1 MAILFFDGFDR
12 CTVTKELDPNYWTFE
27 PQQPVEYRK
36 YAFGGYSYDHSQD
49 AYAQYYDYYTP
60 NNGTVPSGRFQPDL
74 AFSYDNIYISGN
86 YYPGFGQPL
95 GFLSLHNLDITQS
108 SLLAP
113 ITYLQVSGFE
123 PPQSGQSFLSARIL
137 GIETKDTNYADS
149 DKAGRF
155 GVKHPLLAFCSGN
168 TTGLILNIV
177 KTTGNHISLV
187 EDERMTIGLEVE
199 QSNGVSGT
207 LDLNIGDDLNK
218 YKLKSVFSNVA
229 GYRSGDMGG
238 RILTIDTDRDS
249 TSSSQYSPISRWCQF
264 QFGIIET
271 GSIPYIQVKL
281 DDIDLLS
288 IPTDDSISNKDFWE
302 DKIYISGFDYDNIR
316 FFNRTYNGSI
326 EYPELV
332 GTYNTN
338 VGAIITQ
345 RYYMRGSVTLIDDL
359 ILSDGS
365 GTPNNFLGSNAKVV
379 PFTPGI
385 NENITN
391 SGASPDGP
399 LEWDT
404 NSSSYRLALK
414 NADGDTGKIST
425 STPNA
430 VAAIRYKNDN
440 IDLAGIGGT
449 DPDSAWRL
457 DLEDAIGGVKV
468 YTQAKKEFLDSSYEI
483 IMATGDVDGT
493 WIDQVLLITNGNED
507 TNLVVDRTRKTN
519 FSKVGEVNINTG
531 IVKFTD
537 HPSLEFNNSYIY
549 TNDIQSVQKSRI
561 LENTVSVADDNI
573 FTLESFVYFT
583 GDQPVTLFS
592 TALPTGYENPPSYL
606 YSAYYEILCYTGWID
621 YDYYY
626 QDSFRERVRLYFP
639 ENMNTGEW
647 NHVALTRGAKDTS
660 DEYSY
665 PLIAFLNGISGTSFN
680 RYSVIDKDSTISDS
694 PFISSNSTEYNLQY
708 VYWPEQNF
716 ISGTYTNIDN
726 NVDLGSISGIVDFA
740 SSYGSVDGSGLYSSP
755 ATGSLSAF
763 IGGNQFVEVGSFTT
777 NYSGSLVLDIQTA
790 LEAGYFTAT
799 YLSIKKNDNYQI
811 LRLQLSSNAPI
822 YYTGLSL
829 TYHKDAPATLN
840 IPVVSGDSISLCFKN
855 SSTWQTGLNN
865 IYIKSL
871 SVLDDSIPIENSLYY
886 LPTGNVHSAYL
897 AGVFYSHPLGAFA
910 NFVQLYDLN
919 WQGSNPSTP
928 FLTGPS
934 FYGGYNLMS
943 DLRLT
948 QGGIQVGL
956 DWTTRYESNF
966 AAPSDYFRSSD
977 DNYVV
982 LGDTQ
987 LLTKTR
993 YGSMNQFYE
1002 YNNPATSQPWTTGLI
1017 AATGGI
1023 LLGVRKL

>member
-1 MAILFFDGFDR
+1 MAILFFEGFDR
-12 CTVTKELDPNYWTFE
+12 STVTKELDPNYWIFE

-36 YAFGGYSYDHSQD
+36 YAFGGYSYDHTID
-49 AYAQYYDYYTP
+49 NYTQYYDYYTP
-60 NNGTVPSGRFQPDL
+60 NNASLPTGTFQADQISPVSL
-74 AFSYDNIYISGN
+74 SGN

-95 GFLSLHNLDITQS
+95 GFLALHNLDITES

-113 ITYLQVSGFE
+113 ITYLQISGFTL
-123 PPQSGQSFLSARIL
+123 PQSGQSFLSTRIL

-155 GVKHPLLAFCSGN
+155 GVKHPLVAFCSGN

-187 EDERMTIGLEVE
+187 ENERMTIGLEVE
-199 QSNGVSGT
+199 QANGVSGT
-207 LDLNIGDDLNK
+207 LDLNIAEDLNK
-218 YKLKSVFSNVA
+218 YKLKSVFSSEV
-229 GYRSGDMGG
+229 GYQSGDMGG

-249 TSSSQYSPISRWCQF
+249 ASSSQYSPISRWCHF

-271 GSIPYIQVKL
+271 GTIPYIQVKL
-281 DDIDLLS
+281 DDIDLLN
-288 IPTDDSISNKDFWE
+288 IPADDSISNKDFWE

-326 EYPELV
+326 EYL
-332 GTYNTN
+332 
-338 VGAIITQ
+338 ATQ
-345 RYYMRGSVTLIDDL
+345 DTVIANRYYERGAVTLIDDL

-385 NENITN
+385 NGNTAN

-414 NADGDTGKIST
+414 NADGDTGKISA
-425 STPNA
+425 SSPNA
-430 VAAIRYKNDN
+430 IAAIRYKNDN
-440 IDLAGIGGT
+440 IDLGSN

-457 DLEDAIGGVKV
+457 DVEDAIGGIKV

-493 WIDQVLLITNGNED
+493 WIDQVLLITNGDED
-507 TNLVVDRTRKTN
+507 TNLVVDRTRKTS
-519 FSKVGEVNINTG
+519 FSTIGEVNVNTD
-531 IVKFTD
+531 IIKFAD

-549 TNDIQSVQKSRI
+549 TDDIKSLQAARI
-561 LENTVSVADDNI
+561 LENTMNVVDDNI

-647 NHVALTRGAKDTS
+647 NHVALTRGAKENDNDQYT
-660 DEYSY
+660 Y

-680 RYSVIDKDSTISDS
+680 RYSVIDWDQTISAAPFTDDS
-694 PFISSNSTEYNLQY
+694 YSEYFRQY
-708 VYWPEQNF
+708 QYAPENNF
-716 ISGTYTNIDN
+716 ISGMYTNVN
-726 NVDLGSISGIVDFA
+726 NNLDLGSVSGIQDF
-740 SSYGSVDGSGLYSSP
+740 SSNYGSITGSGLYSSP
-755 ATGSLSAF
+755 VTGLLSVY
-763 IGGNQFVEVGSFTT
+763 IGANQTVEAASFTS
-777 NYSGSLVLDIQTA
+777 NYSGFLVLDIGTA
-790 LEAGYFTAT
+790 LEVGYFTAE
-799 YLSIKKNDNYQI
+799 YLTIEKNNTEQVLKTSIASDFTIDINTF
-811 LRLQLSSNAPI
+811 LLPSF
-822 YYTGLSL
+822 
-829 TYHKDAPATLN
+829 HKDQIATLN
-840 IPVVSGDSISLCFKN
+840 IPVVSGDSLSIKFTNTSLF
-855 SSTWQTGLNN
+855 QTGINSV
-865 IYIKSL
+865 YIQSA
-871 SVLDDSIPIENSLYY
+871 SILDDNIPITNSLYY
-886 LPTGNVHSAYL
+886 LPSGNIHVAPPSTY
-897 AGVFYSHPLGAFA
+897 FYSHPLSAFG

-919 WQGSNPSTP
+919 WQADNQSTP

-934 FYGGYNLMS
+934 FYGGNNLIS

-948 QGGIQVGL
+948 QGGIQVSL
-956 DWTTRYESNF
+956 AWTTRYESNF
-966 AAPSDYFRSSD
+966 VAPTDYFRSSD

-982 LGDTQ
+982 LGESQ

-1002 YNNPATSQPWTTGLI
+1002 YNNPVTSQPWTTGLI